1 MKPPA
6 PVTSTVIC
14 GAPCVWPVPWH
25 DCCAFSRSSGM
36 YARCRVPGR
45 NQDRE
50 ESQDV
55 VTNKTEPRQVL
66 KSVGWG
72 NVCAA
77 ARPKKEGLR
86 SPWSGETWP
95 QCLLPYSPVRP
106 STAASWR
113 NPDGPEGR
121 YKLVQSPCN
130 PHLADRRQAHVHVA
144 CVAPRCLLA
153 DCAQRV
159 ILDGPLEVLHVHGV
173 ALEPPPERGR
183 TPDACMS
190 AFQSKYRAGLSCDFS
205 LTSVVPGS
213 VKRVCMLETQHPGC
227 SIRTAAMPCQKV

>member
-55 VTNKTEPRQVL
+55 VTNKKPEREARAEASAKIGRLIRQCMC
-66 KSVGWG
+66 
-72 NVCAA
+72 NCQT
-77 ARPKKEGLR
+77 KKEGLR
-86 SPWSGETWP
+86 SPWNRTGRIASSHTA
-95 QCLLPYSPVRP
+95 QCVLPRQHHGGTL
-106 STAASWR
+106 TARMADI
-113 NPDGPEGR
+113 NF
-121 YKLVQSPCN
+121 VQNLCS
-130 PHLADRRQAHVHVA
+130 PHLADRRQAHVHVS

-153 DCAQRV
+153 DRAQRV

-173 ALEPPPERGR
+173 ALEPPP
-183 TPDACMS
+183 
-190 AFQSKYRAGLSCDFS
+190 
-205 LTSVVPGS
+205 
-213 VKRVCMLETQHPGC
+213 
-227 SIRTAAMPCQKV
+227 